1 MSSADWTGLSDDQRF
16 LAELVATP
24 SVSGTERA
32 ASELF
37 VREARARGF
46 AARVDEAGN
55 AIAER
60 GPADAPVQL
69 MLLGHIDTVPG
80 EIPVRIEA
88 GVLHGRGS
96 VDAKGPLAAFLCA
109 AARADLPEGVR
120 LTVAGAV
127 GEETAASPGARHL
140 LDRNRPSACI
150 IGEPSGWDG
159 VTLGYKGRLLVTA
172 EARCDH
178 HHSAGEDASAGDLI
192 ASWWRLMAERVEA
205 FNQGRVRVFDQIQAT
220 IQGMS
225 SGNDGLQQTARMVVG
240 FRLPTGVSPEEW
252 AQEVSFLAGEG
263 IEFTFEGMEVACATD
278 LNDPVVRAL
287 RCAIRGEGGTPRPK
301 LKTGTADFN
310 VVGPVWDCPIAA
322 YGPGD
327 SALDHTP
334 QERLELDEFDR
345 SIGVLATAI
354 EALAVELVTG
364 ALNDVAIAR

>member
-1 MSSADWTGLSDDQRF
+1 LSDDQRF

-24 SVSGTERA
+24 SVSGSERA

-37 VREARARGF
+37 VRRAIELGLEAHLDE
-46 AARVDEAGN
+46 VDN
-55 AIAER
+55 AIASR
-60 GPADAPVQL
+60 GPADAPVHL
-69 MLLGHIDTVPG
+69 MLLGHVDTVPG
-80 EIPVRIEA
+80 DIPVRVED

-109 AARADLPEGVR
+109 AARADLPDGVR

-127 GEETAASPGARHL
+127 GEESAMSPGARHL
-140 LDRNRPSACI
+140 LDRHRPSACI

-205 FNQGRVRVFDQIQAT
+205 FNHGRVRVFDQIQAT
-220 IQGMS
+220 IQSMS
-225 SGNDGLQQTARMVVG
+225 SGNDGMTQNARMVVG
-240 FRLPTGVSPEEW
+240 FRLPTGLAPEEW
-252 AQEVSFLAGEG
+252 AQDVSFLAGEG
-263 IEFTFEGMEVACATD
+263 IGFTFDGMEVACATD

-287 RCAIRGEGGTPRPK
+287 RCAIRGQGGTPRPK

-310 VVGPVWDCPIAA
+310 VVGPVWNCPIAA

-334 QERLELDEFDR
+334 QERLELAEFDR
-345 SIGVLATAI
+345 SVEVLAEAI
-354 EALAVELVTG
+354 EMLAYELLSQPQPDPVCTT
-364 ALNDVAIAR
+364 

>member
-1 MSSADWTGLSDDQRF
+1 MSGSDWAGLTDDQRF

-32 ASELF
+32 ASEVF
-37 VREARARGF
+37 VRRASALGLD
-46 AARVDEAGN
+46 AHIDEVNN
-55 AIAER
+55 AIASR
-60 GPADAPVQL
+60 GPADAPVQII
-69 MLLGHIDTVPG
+69 LLGHIDTVPG
-80 EIPVRIEA
+80 DIPVRVED
-88 GVLHGRGS
+88 GVLYGRGS
-96 VDAKGPLAAFLCA
+96 VDAKGPLAAFLAA
-109 AARADLPEGVR
+109 AARVELPEGVR

-127 GEETAASPGARHL
+127 GEESAASPGARHL
-140 LDRNRPSACI
+140 LDRHRPSACI

-192 ASWWRLMAERVEA
+192 AFWWRLMAERVEA
-205 FNQGRVRVFDQIQAT
+205 FNQGRVRIFDQIQAT

-263 IEFTFEGMEVACATD
+263 IEFTFEGMELACATD
-278 LNDPVVRAL
+278 MNDPVVRAL
-287 RCAIRGEGGTPRPK
+287 RCAIRDEGGTPRPK

-310 VVGPVWDCPIAA
+310 VVGPVWNCPIAA

-334 QERLELDEFDR
+334 QERLELAEFDR
-345 SIGVLATAI
+345 SIGVLVTAI
-354 EALAVELVTG
+354 EALAVELATV
-364 ALNDVAIAR
+364 ALNDASITR